1 MATTTK
7 DSHAY
12 GVVYQVPHA
21 SPASKV
27 KGLDELLTPDI
38 EFVRVQWVDLVN
50 TIRFRVLPASY
61 FRKLLSVTASRPSI
75 CIGKIVLGLVGL
87 QVAPGFGATGEYLY
101 VPDLSSWRVCTY
113 APGHASVMGWFE
125 EKTPLPLT
133 GVAVDI
139 CPRTILARVVREA
152 REKAGVS
159 FLAGVESEFILL
171 RGTQPAFDFVNDAG
185 WSCSAKTR
193 TGTVEAAVLEE
204 IARDLVAAG
213 VEVQMYHA
221 EAAPGQYEM
230 ITGPLPPLEAADT
243 LVFTRETIYNVASKH
258 GLRATFAPRL
268 SNDSCG
274 SGAHTHV
281 SVHGAP
287 TQLKTRPADEARAPT
302 LTPTE
307 RSFVQGLLAH
317 LPAVCAFTVPTSASY
332 ARMLDGIWSGGTYAA
347 WGTDNREAPVR
358 LCGPRGHHH
367 FEVKSVDATASPYLS
382 LAAIFGAGLRGVLEG
397 APLLVHDCQKPV
409 AEMSAAE
416 RAAVGLANPLRL
428 PQNVADA
435 RKALAADEVMKDV
448 LGAHFVDTY
457 LAVNEVSVLWLRGL
471 VLSRARAREC
481 VRACVC
487 VDLTES
493 CPTQTFEKFMQGADE
508 KETVR
513 KFAEYF

>member
-1 MATTTK
+1 MA
-7 DSHAY
+7 DSKETQAY
-12 GVVYQVPHA
+12 GVLYA
-21 SPASKV
+21 SPAASSITNAKS
-27 KGLDELLTPDI
+27 LNELLTPDI

-50 TIRFRVLPASY
+50 TIRFRVLPSAY
-61 FRKLLSVTASRPSI
+61 FRKLLSQPGSRSGI
-75 CIGKIVLGLVGL
+75 CIGKIVLGIVGL
-87 QVAPGFGATGEYLY
+87 QAAPGFGAIGEYLY

-125 EKTPLPLT
+125 EKTPLPRT
-133 GVAVDI
+133 GVVVDL
-139 CPRTILARVVREA
+139 CPRTLLAQIVREA

-171 RGTQPAFDFVNDAG
+171 RPTEPGLPFQFVGDAD

-193 TGTVEAAVLEE
+193 TGTVEAVVLEE
-204 IARDLVAAG
+204 ITRDLLAAG

-221 EAAPGQYEM
+221 EAAPGQYEV

-268 SNDSCG
+268 SSTSCG

-281 SVHGAP
+281 SVHGPP
-287 TQLKTRPADEARAPT
+287 TAARTSDEARAPT

-332 ARMLDGIWSGGTYAA
+332 ARMVDGIWSGGTYAA

-367 FEVKSVDATASPYLS
+367 FEVKCVDATASPHLA
-382 LAAIFGAGLRGVLEG
+382 LAAIFGAGLRGIVEG
-397 APLLVHDCQKPV
+397 APLLVHDCVKPV
-409 AEMSAAE
+409 AEMSAEE

-428 PQNVADA
+428 PQTVADA
-435 RKALAADEVMKDV
+435 RRALAADETVRDV
-448 LGAHFVDTY
+448 LGTNFVDTY
-457 LAVNEVSVLWLRGL
+457 LSVNE
-471 VLSRARAREC
+471 
-481 VRACVC
+481 
-487 VDLTES
+487 
-493 CPTQTFEKFMQGADE
+493 TFEKYMESGSVQATVE
-508 KETVR
+508 KFVQ
-513 KFAEYF
+513 YF